1 MQTIFKPIGITPIEY
16 LKKYKEEKGYSKVCI
31 CGKLDPMAS
40 GELLVLIDDKCREM
54 DMHLLHNKTYEF
66 EILWGIQTDSDDILG
81 FIENI
86 NDTSI
91 DIDNIIKN
99 IRKFIGKYNQNFH
112 RFSAKYVKN
121 NDGLRKPLWWWTIN
135 GRLNEIEMPKKQVE
149 LYEIDILEKK
159 KINFSKIKKKILYNI
174 SGVEKKFRTDKI
186 YEQWTNFEC
195 NKELF
200 ITKFRARVSSGFYIR
215 QLVRD
220 LCNNLNNA
228 GLALSITRTKIHI

>member
-1 MQTIFKPIGITPIEY
+1 
-16 LKKYKEEKGYSKVCI
+16 
-31 CGKLDPMAS
+31 
-40 GELLVLIDDKCREM
+40 
-54 DMHLLHNKTYEF
+54 
-66 EILWGIQTDSDDILG
+66 
-81 FIENI
+81 
-86 NDTSI
+86 
-91 DIDNIIKN
+91 
-99 IRKFIGKYNQNFH
+99 
-112 RFSAKYVKN
+112 
-121 NDGLRKPLWWWTIN
+121 
-135 GRLNEIEMPKKQVE
+135 MPKKQVE

-220 LCNNLNNA
+220 LCNNLNNV
-228 GLALSITRTKIHI
+228 GLASINFFMFSL